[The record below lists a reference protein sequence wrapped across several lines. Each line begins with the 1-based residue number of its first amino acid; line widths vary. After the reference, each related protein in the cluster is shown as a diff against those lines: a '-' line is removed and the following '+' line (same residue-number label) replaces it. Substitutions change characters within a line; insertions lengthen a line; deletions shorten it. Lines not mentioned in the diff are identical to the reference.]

1 MIWNFI
7 IATENYEKDCKV
19 LDQIFGEGRK
29 DKELAYYRNDFVSV
43 TVINWTGY
51 PINRFLG
58 MRADVLYLP
67 TNVLYPPAGAFI
79 DQELYDS
86 VLRPITPA
94 IRATEPIME
103 YIKYCLT
110 KK

>member
-1 MIWNFI
+1 
-7 IATENYEKDCKV
+7 
-19 LDQIFGEGRK
+19 
-29 DKELAYYRNDFVSV
+29 
-43 TVINWTGY
+43 
-51 PINRFLG
+51 

-67 TNVLYPPAGAFI
+67 TDVLYPPAGAFI
-79 DQELYDS
+79 DEEVYNS

-94 IRATEPIME
+94 IHTTELLME

>member
-7 IATENYEKDCKV
+7 IATENYEEDCKV
-19 LDQIFGEGRK
+19 LDQMFGEGRK
-29 DKELAYYRNDFVSV
+29 NKELAQYDNDFVYV
-43 TVINWTGY
+43 TVINWTGH

-67 TNVLYPPAGAFI
+67 AGAFI
-79 DQELYDS
+79 DKELYDS

-94 IRATEPIME
+94 IRTTESIME
-103 YIKYCLT
+103 YIKYYLT